1 MVTAHVEQLPSK
13 RVIEEGRQ
21 YLRAAK
27 IIKTVALKGNIDLM
41 WPAAMNTGLA
51 LELFLKAFHV
61 EFDPNSPMDVDDP
74 KFDPEGYLQL
84 SKTGRRSHD
93 LLALYQA
100 IPDDLGDRLRD
111 ISERLKPGYP
121 LEASI
126 KDCSPLFAG
135 ARYTYEV
142 NSLQSFYIEVFE
154 LGPHLDQVLEEMIR
168 EPGAGTRSV

>member
-74 KFDPEGYLQL
+74 KFDN
-84 SKTGRRSHD
+84 TWRRVREMVSPVP
-93 LLALYQA
+93 LLMVVYAFLV
-100 IPDDLGDRLRD
+100 I
-111 ISERLKPGYP
+111 
-121 LEASI
+121 
-126 KDCSPLFAG
+126 
-135 ARYTYEV
+135 V
-142 NSLQSFYIEVFE
+142 
-154 LGPHLDQVLEEMIR
+154 
-168 EPGAGTRSV
+168 